1 MLVHKSVAVA
11 LPGTPGRPTKSKVVE
26 SSKVVVTCGFL
37 IESSIGTLSRG
48 FAEFG
53 FKNIEFLLRF

>member
-37 IESSIGTLSRG
+37 IEGIPISRG

>member
-37 IESSIGTLSRG
+37 IESSISRG